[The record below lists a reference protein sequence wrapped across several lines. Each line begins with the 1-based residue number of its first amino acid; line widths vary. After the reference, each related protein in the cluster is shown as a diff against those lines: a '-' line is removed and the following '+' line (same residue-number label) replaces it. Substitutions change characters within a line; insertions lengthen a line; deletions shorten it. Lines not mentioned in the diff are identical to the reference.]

1 MDVVTSQSSFGRGDR
16 RQAQRPQAG
25 RTRGPAEKARL
36 VESRLEARRAS
47 QNQARVMSPAPVPS
61 GEGIRLNRFL
71 AAAGLGS
78 RRGTEEL
85 ITSGRVRINKR
96 QVTSLAERVPLGA
109 EVTVDGRPVR
119 ANRPVV
125 IALHK
130 PRGVVCTASAQD
142 RRPIITELMP
152 REFGRLFTVGRLD
165 AESEGLLLLTNQGDL
180 SQHLA
185 HPRHLVE
192 KEYRVW
198 LDRAPDPMALRQ
210 MEKGVRLEEGI
221 AKAERAEF
229 VGRREVRVILR
240 QGMKR
245 QIRLM
250 FRQLGFTVERL
261 KRIRIAQLELGT
273 LAPGAWRVLPE
284 REIRKLGVMS

>member
-1 MDVVTSQSSFGRGDR
+1 
-16 RQAQRPQAG
+16 
-25 RTRGPAEKARL
+25 
-36 VESRLEARRAS
+36 
-47 QNQARVMSPAPVPS
+47 MSADPVPS

-85 ITSGRVRINKR
+85 ISAGRVRINKR
-96 QVTSLAERVPLGA
+96 QVTSLAARVPDGA
-109 EVTVDGRPVR
+109 EVTVDGRPVH
-119 ANRPVV
+119 ANQSVV

-142 RRPIITELMP
+142 RRPIVTELMP
-152 REFGRLFTVGRLD
+152 KHFGRLFTVGRLD
-165 AESEGLLLLTNQGDL
+165 ADSEGLILLTNQGDL
-180 SQHLA
+180 AQHLA
-185 HPRHLVE
+185 HPRHKVE
-192 KEYRVW
+192 KEYRVR
-198 LDRAPDPMALRQ
+198 LDRAPDPAALRQ
-210 MEKGVRLEEGI
+210 MEKGVRLEEGL
-221 AKAERAEF
+221 AKAESAE
-229 VGRREVRVILR
+229 VLGGREVRVILR

-261 KRIRIAQLELGT
+261 KRVRIARLELGT

-284 REIRKLGVMS
+284 RDVRRLEVSS

>member
-1 MDVVTSQSSFGRGDR
+1 MK
-16 RQAQRPQAG
+16 
-25 RTRGPAEKARL
+25 E
-36 VESRLEARRAS
+36 
-47 QNQARVMSPAPVPS
+47 
-61 GEGIRLNRFL
+61 EGMRLNRFL

-85 ITSGRVRINKR
+85 IAAGRVRINKR
-96 QVTSLAERVPLGA
+96 QVTSLGERVPSGA

-119 ANRPVV
+119 VNRAVV

-180 SQHLA
+180 AQHLA
-185 HPRHLVE
+185 HPSHRVE

-198 LDRAPDPMALRQ
+198 LDRAPDAEALRQ
-210 MEKGVRLEEGI
+210 MEKGVRLEEGM
-221 AKAERAEF
+221 AKAERAEYL
-229 VGRREVRVILR
+229 GRREAKVILR

-250 FRQLGFTVERL
+250 FHKLGFTVERL
-261 KRIRIAQLELGT
+261 KRIRIAHLELGN
-273 LAPGAWRVLPE
+273 LVPGAWRVLPK
-284 REIRKLGVMS
+284 REVCKLEAAS

>member
-1 MDVVTSQSSFGRGDR
+1 
-16 RQAQRPQAG
+16 
-25 RTRGPAEKARL
+25 
-36 VESRLEARRAS
+36 
-47 QNQARVMSPAPVPS
+47 MSADPVPS

-85 ITSGRVRINKR
+85 ITAGRVRINKR
-96 QVTSLAERVPLGA
+96 QVTSLAERVPDGA
-109 EVTVDGRPVR
+109 EVTVDGRPVH
-119 ANRPVV
+119 ANQSVV

-142 RRPIITELMP
+142 RRPIVTELMP
-152 REFGRLFTVGRLD
+152 KHFGRLFTVGRLD
-165 AESEGLLLLTNQGDL
+165 ADSEGLILLTNQGDL
-180 SQHLA
+180 AQHLA
-185 HPRHLVE
+185 HPRHKVE
-192 KEYRVW
+192 KEYRVR
-198 LDRAPDPMALRQ
+198 LDRAPDPAALRQ
-210 MEKGVRLEEGI
+210 MEKGVRLEEGL
-221 AKAERAEF
+221 AKAESVE
-229 VGRREVRVILR
+229 VLGGREVRVILR

-261 KRIRIAQLELGT
+261 KRVRIARLELGT

-284 REIRKLGVMS
+284 RDVRRLEVSS

>member
-1 MDVVTSQSSFGRGDR
+1 M
-16 RQAQRPQAG
+16 
-25 RTRGPAEKARL
+25 PA
-36 VESRLEARRAS
+36 
-47 QNQARVMSPAPVPS
+47 APVPS

-78 RRGTEEL
+78 RRGTEDL
-85 ITSGRVRINKR
+85 ITAGRVRIDKR
-96 QVTSLAERVPLGA
+96 QVTSLSERVPPGA

-119 ANRPVV
+119 PNRSVV
-125 IALHK
+125 IALNK
-130 PRGVVCTASAQD
+130 PRGVVCTVSAQD

-180 SQHLA
+180 AQVLA
-185 HPRHLVE
+185 HPRHKVE

-198 LDRAPDPMALRQ
+198 LDRAPDPVALRQ
-210 MEKGVRLEEGI
+210 MEKGIRLEEGM
-221 AKAERAEF
+221 AKAERAEYL
-229 VGRREVRVILR
+229 GRREARVILR
-240 QGMKR
+240 QGMER

-261 KRIRIAQLELGT
+261 KRIRIAHLELGT

-284 REIRKLGVMS
+284 RDVRKLGAVP

>member
-1 MDVVTSQSSFGRGDR
+1 M
-16 RQAQRPQAG
+16 
-25 RTRGPAEKARL
+25 PA
-36 VESRLEARRAS
+36 
-47 QNQARVMSPAPVPS
+47 APVPS

-78 RRGTEEL
+78 RRGTEDL
-85 ITSGRVRINKR
+85 ITAGRVRIDKR
-96 QVTSLAERVPLGA
+96 QVTSLSERVPPGA

-119 ANRPVV
+119 PNRSVV
-125 IALHK
+125 IALNN
-130 PRGVVCTASAQD
+130 PRGVVCTVSAQD

-180 SQHLA
+180 AQVLA
-185 HPRHLVE
+185 HPRHKVE

-198 LDRAPDPMALRQ
+198 LDRAPDPVALRQ
-210 MEKGVRLEEGI
+210 MEKGIRLEEGM
-221 AKAERAEF
+221 AKAERAEYL
-229 VGRREVRVILR
+229 GRREARVILR

-261 KRIRIAQLELGT
+261 KRIRIAHLELGT

-284 REIRKLGVMS
+284 RDVRKLGAVP

>member
-1 MDVVTSQSSFGRGDR
+1 
-16 RQAQRPQAG
+16 
-25 RTRGPAEKARL
+25 
-36 VESRLEARRAS
+36 
-47 QNQARVMSPAPVPS
+47 MSADPVPS

-85 ITSGRVRINKR
+85 ITAGRVRINKR
-96 QVTSLAERVPLGA
+96 QVTSLAERVPDGA
-109 EVTVDGRPVR
+109 EVTVDGRPVH
-119 ANRPVV
+119 ANQSVV

-142 RRPIITELMP
+142 RRPIVTELMP
-152 REFGRLFTVGRLD
+152 KHFGRLFTVGRLD
-165 AESEGLLLLTNQGDL
+165 ADSEGLILLTNQGDL
-180 SQHLA
+180 AQHLA
-185 HPRHLVE
+185 HPRHKVE
-192 KEYRVW
+192 KEYRVR
-198 LDRAPDPMALRQ
+198 LDRAPDLAALRQ
-210 MEKGVRLEEGI
+210 MEKGVRLEEGL
-221 AKAERAEF
+221 AKAESAE
-229 VGRREVRVILR
+229 VLGGREVRVILR

-261 KRIRIAQLELGT
+261 KRVRIARLELGT

-284 REIRKLGVMS
+284 RDLRRLEVSS

>member
-1 MDVVTSQSSFGRGDR
+1 MPPR
-16 RQAQRPQAG
+16 
-25 RTRGPAEKARL
+25 
-36 VESRLEARRAS
+36 
-47 QNQARVMSPAPVPS
+47 PVPS
-61 GEGIRLNRFL
+61 GEGVRLNRFL

-85 ITSGRVRINKR
+85 ITAGRVRINKR
-96 QVTSLAERVPLGA
+96 QVTSLAERVPPGA

-152 REFGRLFTVGRLD
+152 KEFGRLFTVGRLD

-185 HPRHLVE
+185 HPRHHVE

-198 LDRAPDPMALRQ
+198 LDRAPDPAALRQ
-210 MEKGVRLEEGI
+210 MEKGVRLEEGM
-221 AKAERAEF
+221 AKAERADF
-229 VGRREVRVILR
+229 LGRREVRVVLR

-273 LAPGAWRVLPE
+273 LAPGAWRVLSE
-284 REIRKLGVMS
+284 RDVRKLGVTP

>member
-1 MDVVTSQSSFGRGDR
+1 
-16 RQAQRPQAG
+16 
-25 RTRGPAEKARL
+25 
-36 VESRLEARRAS
+36 
-47 QNQARVMSPAPVPS
+47 MSADPVPS

-85 ITSGRVRINKR
+85 ITAGRVRINKR
-96 QVTSLAERVPLGA
+96 QVTSLAERVPDGA
-109 EVTVDGRPVR
+109 EVTVDGRPVH
-119 ANRPVV
+119 ANQSVV

-142 RRPIITELMP
+142 RRPIVTELMP
-152 REFGRLFTVGRLD
+152 KHFGRLFTVGRLD
-165 AESEGLLLLTNQGDL
+165 ADSEGLILLTNQGDL
-180 SQHLA
+180 AQHLA
-185 HPRHLVE
+185 HPRHKVE
-192 KEYRVW
+192 KEYRVR
-198 LDRAPDPMALRQ
+198 LDRAPDPAALRQ
-210 MEKGVRLEEGI
+210 MEKGVRLEEGL
-221 AKAERAEF
+221 AKAESAE
-229 VGRREVRVILR
+229 VLGGREVRVILR

-261 KRIRIAQLELGT
+261 KRVRIARLELGT

-284 REIRKLGVMS
+284 RDVRRLEVSS

>member
-1 MDVVTSQSSFGRGDR
+1 M
-16 RQAQRPQAG
+16 
-25 RTRGPAEKARL
+25 PA
-36 VESRLEARRAS
+36 
-47 QNQARVMSPAPVPS
+47 APVPS

-78 RRGTEEL
+78 RRGTEDL
-85 ITSGRVRINKR
+85 ITAGRVRIDKR
-96 QVTSLAERVPLGA
+96 QVTSLSERVPPGA

-119 ANRPVV
+119 PNRSVV
-125 IALHK
+125 IALNK
-130 PRGVVCTASAQD
+130 PRGVVCTVSAQD

-180 SQHLA
+180 AQVLA
-185 HPRHLVE
+185 HPRHKVE

-198 LDRAPDPMALRQ
+198 LDRAPDPVALRQ
-210 MEKGVRLEEGI
+210 MEKGIRLEEGM
-221 AKAERAEF
+221 AKAERAEYL
-229 VGRREVRVILR
+229 GRREARVILR

-261 KRIRIAQLELGT
+261 KRIRIAHLELGT

-284 REIRKLGVMS
+284 RDVRKLGAVP

>member
-1 MDVVTSQSSFGRGDR
+1 
-16 RQAQRPQAG
+16 
-25 RTRGPAEKARL
+25 
-36 VESRLEARRAS
+36 
-47 QNQARVMSPAPVPS
+47 MSPNPVPS

-96 QVTSLAERVPLGA
+96 QVTSLAERVPSGA

-119 ANRPVV
+119 VHRPVV

-152 REFGRLFTVGRLD
+152 KEFGRLFTVGRLD

-185 HPRHLVE
+185 HPSHHVE

-198 LDRAPDPMALRQ
+198 LDRAPDPTALRQ
-210 MEKGVRLEEGI
+210 MEKGVRLEEGM

-229 VGRREVRVILR
+229 LGRREVRVILR

-284 REIRKLGVMS
+284 REIRKLGGAS

>member
-1 MDVVTSQSSFGRGDR
+1 MSSG
-16 RQAQRPQAG
+16 
-25 RTRGPAEKARL
+25 
-36 VESRLEARRAS
+36 
-47 QNQARVMSPAPVPS
+47 PVPS

-71 AAAGLGS
+71 AGAGLGS

-96 QVTSLAERVPLGA
+96 QVTSLAERVPPGA

-152 REFGRLFTVGRLD
+152 KEFGRLFTVGRLD